1 MCMKKGK
8 DYIGVACGAIIFNK
22 EGKVLIGQRGSNAR
36 DDEGVWD
43 FPGGQVEY
51 GELGEHAIKREVEE
65 EFGIQIE
72 IIELINL
79 VEVIEPEKHWIG
91 PAYIAKLISGEA
103 RPLEEDKFNDF
114 KWVKISEVEKM
125 KLTTPC
131 RQNIKAYKEKYGLKP
146 ISIS

>member
-1 MCMKKGK
+1 MKKGK

-22 EGKVLIGQRGSNAR
+22 EGKVLIGQRGSAAR
-36 DDEGVWD
+36 DDEGIWD

-79 VEVIEPEKHWIG
+79 VQVIEPEKHWIG
-91 PAYIAKLISGEA
+91 PAYVAKLVKGEA
-103 RPLEEDKFNDF
+103 KAVEKDKFKDF
-114 KWVKISEVEKM
+114 KWIDISEVEKLQ
-125 KLTTPC
+125 LTTPC
-131 RQNIKAYKEKYGLKP
+131 KQNIAAYKKKYGLKP
-146 ISIS
+146 FE

>member
-1 MCMKKGK
+1 MKKGK

-36 DDEGVWD
+36 DDEGIWD

-51 GELGEHAIKREVEE
+51 GELGEHAIKREVKE

-103 RPLEEDKFNDF
+103 KPLEEDKFNDF
-114 KWVKISEVEKM
+114 KWVDISEVEKM

-131 RQNIKAYKEKYGLKP
+131 RQNIKTYKEKYGLKP
-146 ISIS
+146 FSIS